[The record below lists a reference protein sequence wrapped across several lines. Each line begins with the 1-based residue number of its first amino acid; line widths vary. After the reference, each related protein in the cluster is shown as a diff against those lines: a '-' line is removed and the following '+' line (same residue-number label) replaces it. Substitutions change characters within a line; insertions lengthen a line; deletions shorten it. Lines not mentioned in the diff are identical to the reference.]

1 MSKNREKEEKIRIL
15 EGGAIKS
22 YQNYPPFTKIILR
35 LPKLSSVYQ
44 NYPPFIKIILRLSKF
59 ITVWQ
64 NLNKGFEKERTIVI
78 D

>member
-1 MSKNREKEEKIRIL
+1 MSKSWVKEEKIRIL

-22 YQNYPPFTKIILR
+22 YQNYPPFINFYQL
-35 LPKLSSVYQ
+35 LSTFINFYQ
-44 NYPPFIKIILRLSKF
+44 HYPPFINIILRLSEF
-59 ITVWQ
+59 V